1 MSEPPSSGATK
12 DIGLS
17 PADARELARLVGLLL
32 RDQLT
37 PEAQTILQTIS
48 AGTAGPLTGDRDR
61 LAARASAIFAERHR
75 RREFF
80 PPTLFNEAGW
90 DMLLAVYI
98 TDFAGGRQ
106 TVGKLISWIGAP
118 HSTSIRWIDYLENHR
133 LIARQENPDNRRIVF
148 VDLTD
153 KGRELLGRYLA
164 TLPDSI
170 ATFSPTLPSEWRT
183 SKANDGKNCT
193 D

>member
-1 MSEPPSSGATK
+1 MSEPPSSGATEAV
-12 DIGLS
+12 GLS

-32 RDQLT
+32 RNQLT
-37 PEAQTILQTIS
+37 PEARGILQSIS
-48 AGTAGPLTGDRDR
+48 GGSGASSSSDRSQ
-61 LAARASAIFAERHR
+61 LAAKASAIFAERNR

-80 PPTLFNEAGW
+80 PATLFNEPGW
-90 DMLLAVYI
+90 DMLLAAYI

-106 TVGKLISWIGAP
+106 TVGKLISWIGSP

-170 ATFSPTLPSEWRT
+170 A
-183 SKANDGKNCT
+183 AI
-193 D
+193 